1 MSRFNKTILVALT
14 AIVAAACSHTAKIEG
29 VIDGAASSDVVVKML
44 DLNKY
49 QVLDT
54 VKTDE
59 QGRFSYKVEI
69 EEGQPEFV
77 YLFDG
82 DKRIASLLL
91 NNGDEVSVK
100 ADTLG
105 NVSLEG
111 SEESVKLMEIEK
123 NFADVKATMM
133 ALSQSLAN
141 ASEDEAAQIRAELSQ
156 TYIDYYRSCL
166 KYIMQ
171 NSRSMTVVSVLYQ
184 SFSESFPVFSQA
196 VDALHFKNI
205 ADSLELSYPN
215 SRYVHALR
223 KDAEKRMS
231 QMELMARISNADAV
245 DFLDIELP
253 NQNGQKVKLSD
264 VHKEV
269 TLIYFWTASDPAQKM
284 FNLDTLLPVYEKYH
298 DKGFEI
304 YQVSLDVDN
313 GMWAR
318 VIKEQKLPW
327 TNVSDI
333 SAGASRYV
341 MAYNL
346 STLPSAFLV
355 GGNGM
360 SGTKITDAASLSAA
374 VEKAL
379 N

>member
-29 VIDGAASSDVVVKML
+29 VIDGATSSDVVVKML

-54 VKTDE
+54 IKTDE
-59 QGRFSYKVEI
+59 NGRFSYKVEI

-133 ALSQSLAN
+133 ALSQSLAT

-156 TYIDYYRSCL
+156 TYIDCYRSCL
-166 KYIMQ
+166 KSIMQ

-231 QMELMARISNADAV
+231 QMELMARISNADPV

-304 YQVSLDVDN
+304 YQVAIDTSKSDWIN
-313 GMWAR
+313 A
-318 VIKEQKLPW
+318 IQEQQLPW
-327 TNVSDI
+327 ISVSDMK
-333 SAGASRYV
+333 GEASTSLGE
-341 MAYNL
+341 YNVQR
-346 STLPSAFLV
+346 LPSNFLIDRE
-355 GGNGM
+355 GNIVAKDLAG
-360 SGTKITDAASLSAA
+360 
-374 VEKAL
+374 EKL
-379 N
+379 EEEIKKHI